1 MILETLRQKISEAAK
16 SAAVHELV
24 SFDITEPPKGESADY
39 ATNIALIIANE
50 LKKNPKEIAE
60 AIIENIKPDE
70 MIKSAHVAG
79 PGFINIS
86 LNDEYYFSLLRNILS
101 KNDKFGQ
108 SNLGEGKSVNVEYI
122 SANPTGPLHI
132 GNARS
137 GPIGEMVANIYE
149 NFGYRVEREFYINDI
164 GGQVN
169 RLAETI
175 YYWFEKTNGEDVELP
190 ENGYPG
196 EYLKEI
202 SEKIFNEQPEKIAA
216 MKNKEEFIEFFKVEG
231 LKKIIE
237 IIKSDIAL
245 LGIEFDKWFYQS
257 ELENSGKSVR
267 VIEELSEKG
276 FTAKKEGA
284 LWFKNPADPD
294 LSDRE
299 SVLRKSDETG
309 TLTYFADDIAYHK
322 EKIDRGNEICI
333 DVWGS
338 NHHGHI
344 PRLMAALKAIG
355 IPEEKIKVMLYQ
367 YVRLKNGDEILKMGK
382 RFGNFVT
389 LRQVI
394 EAGVSA
400 DAFKYF
406 VVSQNSNTPIDFD
419 IELAKE
425 RSEKNPVYYIEYAH
439 ARICSI
445 LRKAEEDGIYPRT
458 VSDEGIGESDT
469 DLKLLSSDHEKK
481 LVRELAKYPDILA
494 EILSSFQ
501 IQLLPHYAYK
511 IAGLFHEFYTNC
523 VVLSEN
529 KELTL
534 ARLALCRTTK
544 IVIKNALAICDIEA
558 PEKM

>member
-1 MILETLRQKISEAAK
+1 
-16 SAAVHELV
+16 
-24 SFDITEPPKGESADY
+24 
-39 ATNIALIIANE
+39 
-50 LKKNPKEIAE
+50 
-60 AIIENIKPDE
+60 

-216 MKNKEEFIEFFKVEG
+216 MKNKEEFIEFFKAEG